1 MRHRSLLLAALCI
14 GIMQSHALAQS
25 GSNRGTDAE
34 APSAPPANTTVVP
47 RSPGTVN
54 PGDDSGKLV
63 AVTLT
68 AHLTADSQRIAQGL
82 VWRIF
87 REKTGGGGA
96 PSLIATQRTA
106 DPTLRLEAGT
116 YLINVAY
123 GRANITRR
131 ITVTPQTAEERFV
144 LNAGGLRLIPV
155 LAGGQPAGDQPIAFD
170 VQSDE
175 RDQYGQ
181 RTNVVTG
188 AKPGV
193 VLRLNAGIYSIVS
206 TYGDANATARSDV
219 SVEAGKLT
227 EVTLIHPAAEVSFKL
242 VTRPG
247 GDAISDTQWNVATR
261 QGDTIKE
268 SAGALPSH
276 FLAPGAY
283 IVTARHAG
291 RLFRREFTV
300 KAGDVARVE
309 VVMP

>member
-1 MRHRSLLLAALCI
+1 MRHRSLLLAALCMTF
-14 GIMQSHALAQS
+14 MQSQALAQS
-25 GSNRGTDAE
+25 VPNWRTDAD
-34 APSAPPANTTVVP
+34 APPANTTVVP
-47 RSPGTVN
+47 RTPGAVS
-54 PGDDSGKLV
+54 PGDDSRNLV
-63 AVTLT
+63 AVTLA
-68 AHLTADSQRIAQGL
+68 AHLTDDSQRITQGL

-87 REKTGGGGA
+87 RERAGGSGA

-106 DPTLRLEAGT
+106 DPTLRLEPGT

-131 ITVTPQTAEERFV
+131 IAVTPQTAQERFV

-155 LAGGQPAGDQPIAFD
+155 LTGGEPAGDQPIIFD

-206 TYGDANATARSDV
+206 TYGDANAIARSDV

-227 EVTLIHPAAEVSFKL
+227 EVTLAHPAAEVSFKL

-247 GDAISDTQWNVATR
+247 GDAISDTQWNVSTR
-261 QGDTIKE
+261 QGDTVKE

-291 RLFRREFTV
+291 RLFRREFAV
-300 KAGDVARVE
+300 KAGDVARIE